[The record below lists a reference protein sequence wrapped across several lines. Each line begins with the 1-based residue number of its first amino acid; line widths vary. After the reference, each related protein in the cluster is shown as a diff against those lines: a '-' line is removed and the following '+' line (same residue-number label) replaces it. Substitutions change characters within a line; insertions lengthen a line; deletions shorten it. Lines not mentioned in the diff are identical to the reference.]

1 MERLFGE
8 KRKLILPIILD
19 IANVVK
25 NASIEQQQ
33 QQQEQTKRQ
42 HHHKKHQSRQ
52 HHQQQQQQNGKR
64 KYEIMKKRHR
74 RSIEYNENGSKNT
87 HNNDM
92 AMVIKAFQRNLKST
106 KNNRQR
112 KSTNY
117 FTFYRDMFNRSNM
130 TTDIRKTDDIEMAA
144 DDDTA
149 DNTHFD
155 DDNFVHVT
163 LPLLTNRTISLE
175 EYEDLALGELNGTDF
190 YDEYQPDEKLN
201 ETLPEPAML
210 LSNRYHIPINR
221 HPVYLN
227 TRKCELFGNLC
238 LRVEDYPM

>member
-1 MERLFGE
+1 MFGE

-33 QQQEQTKRQ
+33 ERAKIHQQRQ
-42 HHHKKHQSRQ
+42 HQHKKHQSRQ
-52 HHQQQQQQNGKR
+52 HHQQQQQQQSGKR

-74 RSIEYNENGSKNT
+74 RSIEYNENGSQNT

-92 AMVIKAFQRNLKST
+92 AMVIKQFQRNLKST

-130 TTDIRKTDDIEMAA
+130 TTTDIRKTDDIEMAA
-144 DDDTA
+144 DDTA
-149 DNTHFD
+149 DDNTHFD

-163 LPLLTNRTISLE
+163 LPLLTNRTISLD
-175 EYEDLALGELNGTDF
+175 EYEDLALSELNGTDF
-190 YDEYQPDEKLN
+190 FDEYQPDEKLN

-210 LSNRYHIPINR
+210 LGNRYHIPINR
-221 HPVYLN
+221 HPVFLN